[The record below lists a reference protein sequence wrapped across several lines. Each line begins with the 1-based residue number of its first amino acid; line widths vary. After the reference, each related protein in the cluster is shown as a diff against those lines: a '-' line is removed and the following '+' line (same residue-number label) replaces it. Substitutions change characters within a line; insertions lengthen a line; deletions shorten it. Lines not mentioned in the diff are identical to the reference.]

1 MNSLKRIRNQDAPR
15 ESAPRAMSAGEAVS
29 RDGQEVLIRDRL
41 LRLFDVA
48 PLSGD
53 SASGL

>member
-1 MNSLKRIRNQDAPR
+1 MNSLKRIRNQDAPS
-15 ESAPRAMSAGEAVS
+15 ESAPRATSAGAAVS
-29 RDGQEVLIRDRL
+29 RDGQELLIRDRL

-53 SASGL
+53 SGNSI

>member
-1 MNSLKRIRNQDAPR
+1 MNPLKRIRNQDAPR
-15 ESAPRAMSAGEAVS
+15 ESAPRATSAGTAAS
-29 RDGQEVLIRDRL
+29 RHGQELLIRDRL

-53 SASGL
+53 SANGV